1 MSYSV
6 SSSQPQRMP
15 DQVARRDFRMPLV
28 ALGVW
33 AACLTSIYSTWIVGV
48 SIAAVAAVVCW
59 QAGHHVMLQAVSTVA
74 FGVVLGSLVTSIHV
88 AGRDSEPLRSWVSEE
103 KTGRAVVTLRERPRP
118 LANNQDYLRARAT
131 LKLFSPG
138 ESTVHPP
145 SGSMNKGDHLNNVP
159 AKDQKGAGPGS
170 PDKRTLK
177 DREESEQAEGRWRV
191 LIIAH
196 RADWEQADNEDN
208 ALPSNSSHLRD
219 ADPGSQDLRP
229 AKPGQAD
236 DQRPYRSGYLAT
248 AGDTIETNA
257 DLRSP
262 GSGSLTSAVIF
273 TRGPPEPLGETPWW
287 QRWAD
292 SLHDNLHQA
301 TDGLTR
307 DEAGLVAGLAV
318 GDPSDMTSEL
328 VADFRTTG
336 LAHLVATSGFHTNL
350 VLGVVILIAMAC
362 RAGPKTQFVVALAA
376 LTAFVILVGPQP
388 SVLRASALAAIVFLA
403 FAFGRRSSGLTALA
417 IAVTVLLLTAPYL
430 AAELGFALSVSACV
444 GLIVFA
450 FRWARLLE
458 HRGWPRSVAVGVTIP
473 IAAQAAV
480 TPLLVAIEG
489 KISFVAIPV
498 NILSTFVAAPAVMLS
513 VLTIAVAAIW
523 LPAGELMAEFAA
535 VPVRWLIVLA
545 ETGALIPG
553 GTIPWPQGTWW
564 AIALA
569 LMVIALLIAV
579 HVKALRGWIML
590 LAIIP
595 LLIAPALWL
604 RGPTI
609 PEEMIIAMCD
619 VGQGDAFILPGEG
632 NGVIVVDVGPDDAA
646 IDECLS
652 NFGIRQ
658 IDLLIVSHFHM
669 DHVGGI
675 SGALRGR
682 NIDAV
687 LVPPPADAHHGHEL
701 MTEVVGSRPEA
712 EFNAVDEEMA
722 PTGQADVELESNHL
736 WNGPHHAEIVAAE
749 EGQRFHLGDTKIEVI
764 APRGPQWFGTR
775 SDSNNNSVVA
785 TAHTHGFST
794 LLTGDIEVE
803 AQQDLLRSPHSLHSD
818 VFKVPH
824 HGSGYFDPTFFS
836 AVDPTIAII
845 GVGEENSYGHP
856 DPEVMTYFR
865 DDHTLVKRSDHHGTV
880 TLSAAE
886 SGRINVH
893 SSAEPSS

>member
-33 AACLTSIYSTWIVGV
+33 AACLVTIYSTWIVGV
-48 SIAAVAAVVCW
+48 SIAVVAAVVCW
-59 QAGHHVMLQAVSTVA
+59 QAGHHVMLQSVSTVA
-74 FGVVLGSLVTSIHV
+74 FGVVLGSLVTSMHV
-88 AGRDSEPLRSWVSEE
+88 SGRDSEPLRSWVSDE

-118 LANNQDYLRARAT
+118 LANNQDYVRAQAT

-138 ESTVHPP
+138 ESTVH
-145 SGSMNKGDHLNNVP
+145 SSSDSMDDINNLP
-159 AKDQKGAGPGS
+159 ATDQTEAGPDS
-170 PDKRTLK
+170 PEGRAL
-177 DREESEQAEGRWRV
+177 RERGETEQAEGRWRV

-196 RADWEQADNEDN
+196 RTDWEQADDEDHD
-208 ALPSNSSHLRD
+208 PPFNSSQLRD
-219 ADPGSQDLRP
+219 AEPGSQDFQP
-229 AKPGQAD
+229 AEPDRAD
-236 DQRPYRSGYLAT
+236 DQGPYLSGYLAT
-248 AGDTIETNA
+248 AGDTIEIEA
-257 DLRSP
+257 DMRSP

-273 TRGPPEPLGETPWW
+273 TRGPPESLGETPWW

-301 TDGLTR
+301 TGGLTR

-318 GDPSDMTSEL
+318 GDPSSMTSEL

-336 LAHLVATSGFHTNL
+336 LAHLVVTSGFHTNL
-350 VLGVVILIAMAC
+350 VLGAAILIAMAC
-362 RAGPKTQFVVALAA
+362 RAGPKTQFVVALGT
-376 LTAFVILVGPQP
+376 LIAFVILVGPQP
-388 SVLRASALAAIVFLA
+388 SVLRAAALAAVVFLA
-403 FAFGRRSSGLTALA
+403 FALGRRSSGLTALA
-417 IAVTVLLLTAPYL
+417 IAVTLLLLTAPYL

-450 FRWARLLE
+450 FRWSRKLE

-489 KISFVAIPV
+489 EISLIAIPV

-523 LPAGELMAEFAA
+523 LPAGELVAELASL
-535 VPVRWLIVLA
+535 PVRWLIVLA
-545 ETGALIPG
+545 EKGALIPG

-579 HVKALRGWIML
+579 HVKALRSWIML
-590 LAIIP
+590 LAAIP
-595 LLIAPALWL
+595 LLIAPVLWL

-609 PEEMIIAMCD
+609 PEGMIIAMCD

-632 NGVIVVDVGPDDAA
+632 NGVIVVDVGPDDVA

-682 NIDAV
+682 NLDAV
-687 LVPPPADAHHGHEL
+687 LVPPPADAHHGHDL
-701 MTEVVGSRPEA
+701 MTEVVGSQPEP
-712 EFNAVDEEMA
+712 ESNAVEEEKA
-722 PTGQADVELESNHL
+722 PIGQADLALESNQV

-749 EGQRFHLGDTKIEVI
+749 EGQIFHFGDTKIEVM

-785 TAHTHGFST
+785 TAHTHGFRT

-803 AQQDLLRSPHSLHSD
+803 AQQDLLRSPHSLHAD

-824 HGSGYFDPTFFS
+824 HGSGYFDSAFFS

-865 DDHTLVKRSDHHGTV
+865 DDHTLVKRTDHHGMV

-886 SGRINVH
+886 SGRISVH
-893 SSAEPSS
+893 SSAGPSS